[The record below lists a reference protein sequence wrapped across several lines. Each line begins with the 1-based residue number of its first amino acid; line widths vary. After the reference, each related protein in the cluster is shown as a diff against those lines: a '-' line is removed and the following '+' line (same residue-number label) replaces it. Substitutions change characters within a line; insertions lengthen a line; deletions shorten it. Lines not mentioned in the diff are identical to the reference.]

1 MSQSNNISI
10 EGNLCSDPE
19 LRFTQTGTPVANIR
33 VAQTDSFM
41 RNGER
46 HETTEYLQVVVWNA
60 QAENV
65 AYSLSKGDRV
75 TVSGKLR
82 QRTVELDGDKRY
94 FTELHAD
101 VVGVSLRW
109 AVVNDIEKSTSKTK
123 ALVPAGG
130 SDVVYGDEEP
140 F

>member
-1 MSQSNNISI
+1 VSQTNNIHI
-10 EGNLCSDPE
+10 EGNITMEPE
-19 LRFTQTGTPVANIR
+19 LRYTNAGLPVCNIR

-46 HETTEYLQVVVWNA
+46 HETTEYFQVVVWN
-60 QAENV
+60 QQGENV
-65 AYSLSKGDRV
+65 AASLSTGDRV

-82 QRTVELDGDKRY
+82 QRTVEIDGTKRY

-101 VVGVSLRW
+101 VVAVALRW
-109 AVVNDIEKSTSKTK
+109 AIVDDILKSTASGKNQLTSVG
-123 ALVPAGG
+123 ASAE
-130 SDVVYGDEEP
+130 SDEGP